1 MESQDKEEIQILI
14 STDVLA
20 EGLNLQDSLRLIN
33 YDIHWNPVR
42 LMQRIGRID
51 RRLNLDYEKQMVI
64 DHPECKSERKNIAYW
79 NFLPPKKLD
88 TLLGLFERVSGKYL
102 NIAKVLG
109 IEGGYGLT
117 TEQELPQLSDFNEQY
132 LGKRTVEE
140 ELRLKYQDL
149 CSEYPELR
157 SKWQNMHT
165 RTVSGKRYDGRY
177 AFFCYSIH
185 GKRLIDGEAGDDE
198 VWTLEDGESR
208 WFLYDFS
215 EQTIVEEIENM
226 LNVHKIIECLP
237 DETKIMNIGED
248 ELSNTRK
255 KIELHIFNTI
265 MRDMK
270 IPMGYDPV
278 LQCWMSLG

>member
-1 MESQDKEEIQILI
+1 M
-14 STDVLA
+14 
-20 EGLNLQDSLRLIN
+20 
-33 YDIHWNPVR
+33 
-42 LMQRIGRID
+42 
-51 RRLNLDYEKQMVI
+51 
-64 DHPECKSERKNIAYW
+64 
-79 NFLPPKKLD
+79 
-88 TLLGLFERVSGKYL
+88 
-102 NIAKVLG
+102 
-109 IEGGYGLT
+109 
-117 TEQELPQLSDFNEQY
+117 
-132 LGKRTVEE
+132 
-140 ELRLKYQDL
+140 RLKYQDL
-149 CSEYPELR
+149 CREYPELR
-157 SKWQNMHT
+157 SKWQNMPT
-165 RTVSGKRYDGRY
+165 RTVSGKRNDGRY

-185 GKRLIDGEAGDDE
+185 GKRLIDGEAEDDE

-215 EQTIVEEIENM
+215 EQKIVEEIENM

-237 DETKIMNIGED
+237 DETRIMNIGED